1 MSISEIKAEILKLD
15 LSQLEEIESTIKYK
29 KESNFRTGKKVSFLS
44 KRNNIR
50 LYGKINKINIKTRQ
64 IDTDHD
70 GRWNVSKSLVRV
82 EA

>member
-15 LSQLEEIESTIKYK
+15 LSQLEEIESAIKYK
-29 KESNFRTGKKVSFLS
+29 KESNFRIGKKVSFLS

-50 LYGKINKINIKTRQ
+50 LYGKINKINIKTIQ

-82 EA
+82 EV

>member
-29 KESNFRTGKKVSFLS
+29 KESNFRIGKKVSFLS

-50 LYGKINKINIKTRQ
+50 LYGKINKINTKTIQ

-70 GRWNVSKSLVRV
+70 GRWNVSKSLLRV
-82 EA
+82 EV

>member
-50 LYGKINKINIKTRQ
+50 LYGKINKINIKTIQ
-64 IDTDHD
+64 IDTDDD

-82 EA
+82 EV